1 MPVQDLTCRDTLIL
15 VAPDCGAEKAT
26 VPQPRGDAPTVAT
39 IQYEMLS
46 EHPYRFTQPEIL
58 FESFVRR
65 SGLTTAE
72 IKRQRR
78 ELWDQF
84 FSKSQACLRAS
95 PLPKTYGWGIHF
107 NGEGKG
113 ALVARET
120 AAYRRLADPAQG
132 KVKQVAA
139 MRNKRAAVASST
151 PRGK

>member
-1 MPVQDLTCRDTLIL
+1 MPLQDLTCRDTLIL

-26 VPQPRGDAPTVAT
+26 VPQPRGASPTVAS
-39 IQYEMLS
+39 IQYELLS
-46 EHPYRFTQPEIL
+46 AHPYEFTQPEVL

-65 SGLTTAE
+65 SGLTATE

-113 ALVARET
+113 ALVARESKQY
-120 AAYRRLADPAQG
+120 AAFAKTKKSGVTL
-132 KVKQVAA
+132 VFA
-139 MRNKRAAVASST
+139 MRNKRAA
-151 PRGK
+151 KI